1 MVAMNSYRYNY
12 EMELWGLKEVTVKGL
27 LDRWE
32 DIYRYASAEESE
44 DDVYFLADCL
54 DVLNE
59 KVKSLSDSEGA
70 MVLNRAKADV
80 AAISIGE
87 NVLRLAG

>member
-1 MVAMNSYRYNY
+1 MIAMNSYRYNY
-12 EMELWGLKEVTVKGL
+12 EMELWGLKDITVKGL
-27 LDRWE
+27 LDQWE
-32 DIYRYASAEESE
+32 DIYRYAATEESE

-54 DVLNE
+54 DVLRE
-59 KVKSLSDSEGA
+59 KVKALSESEVA
-70 MVLNRAKADV
+70 MVLTKAEADV

>member
-1 MVAMNSYRYNY
+1 MIAMNSYRYNY
-12 EMELWGLKEVTVKGL
+12 EMELWGLKDITVKGL

-32 DIYRYASAEESE
+32 DIYRYASVQETE

-59 KVKSLSDSEGA
+59 KVSKLSEVDR
-70 MVLNRAKADV
+70 MTVLNKARKDV
-80 AAISIGE
+80 AGMSIGE
-87 NVLRLAG
+87 SVLQMAG

>member
-1 MVAMNSYRYNY
+1 MLAVNCYRYNY
-12 EMELWGLKEVTVKGL
+12 EMELYMLRDFTTKDL
-27 LDRWE
+27 LDTWN
-32 DIYRYASAEESE
+32 DIYRYASTEETE

-59 KVKSLSDSEGA
+59 KVKELSDSEGA
-70 MVLNRAKADV
+70 IVLGKARSDLE
-80 AAISIGE
+80 AISIGE

>member
-1 MVAMNSYRYNY
+1 MIAMNSYRYNY
-12 EMELWGLKEVTVKGL
+12 EMELWGLKDVTVKGL

-32 DIYRYASAEESE
+32 DIYRYASVQETE

-59 KVKSLSDSEGA
+59 KVKALSAAEGA
-70 MVLNRAKADV
+70 MVLNRARTDL
-80 AAISIGE
+80 AAISIGVE
-87 NVLRLAG
+87 VLRMVA

>member
-1 MVAMNSYRYNY
+1 M
-12 EMELWGLKEVTVKGL
+12 WT
-27 LDRWE
+27 

-59 KVKSLSDSEGA
+59 KVKSLTEVESAVVMS
-70 MVLNRAKADV
+70 MAKADIE
-80 AAISIGE
+80 AISIGE
-87 NVLRLAG
+87 SVLRLAG